1 MKQCVLTLIALAFT
15 ASSVLAAGGIAYV
28 DLQKALN
35 TSNAGVA
42 AKQEISEQV
51 KKYEVIVK
59 EKQDALLTLKDEIEK
74 QSVLLSEDAK
84 SQKMREYQQQ
94 GKDLER
100 FTKDIQEELQQK
112 DADFTN
118 RILEQLSEV
127 IREIGEAEDYD
138 LVLERT
144 GILYTSG
151 RIDITQK
158 VIDAYNA
165 KQQ

>member
-1 MKQCVLTLIALAFT
+1 MKQCVLTLIALVFT

-51 KKYEVIVK
+51 KKYEEIVK
-59 EKQDALLTLKDEIEK
+59 QKQDALMTLKDDIEK

-84 SQKMREYQQQ
+84 SQKLREYQQQ

-127 IREIGEAEDYD
+127 IKEIGEAEDYD

-144 GILYTSG
+144 GILYTSD